1 MKPLTDIQQTR
12 IVNNVIAACRDISKL
27 NSTGYNF
34 LYLANGFI
42 AHYDINGFK
51 AYYSEPGS
59 LQRDI
64 EANAH
69 ANQWHNFRKGEPH
82 ADYYHSKRDTYNAI
96 LGRFCAQQFIRDH
109 VVFVHVGDRA

>member
-12 IVNNVIAACRDISKL
+12 IVNNVTAACRDISKL

-34 LYLANGFI
+34 LYLASGFI

-51 AYYSEPGS
+51 AHYSEPGS
-59 LQRDI
+59 LQADI
-64 EANAH
+64 EANAR

-96 LGRFCAQQFIRDH
+96 LGRFCAAEYFNRH
-109 VVFVHVGDRA
+109 GATA